1 MWLKYRHKFSYGFD
15 DWEWRYLGKE
25 APHPVDLDEILHE
38 IKELFNWSEHYRG
51 LDHEVVAK
59 APTEVVEKKLKE
71 TLRRIEGLALFATDL
86 KAQL

>member
-1 MWLKYRHKFSYGFD
+1 MWLKYRHTFSYGPG

-25 APHPVDLDEILHE
+25 APRLVDLEEDLHE
-38 IKELFNWSEHYRG
+38 LRESYNWSEHYRG
-51 LDHEVVAK
+51 VDHEVVDK
-59 APTEVVEKKLKE
+59 APTEVVEKMLKE